1 MHRIT
6 ELIKKIAMEVF
17 FRTHA
22 YLVEHNK
29 ATVKRVL
36 MDEIDWS
43 ERLIGIKGTRGVGKT
58 SFLLEYAKENYG
70 KEDRKCLYVNMNN
83 FYFQGRGLADFAED
97 FVNQGG
103 RVLLIDQVFKQ
114 PNWSR
119 ELRLCYDRFPQLKII
134 FTGSSVMRLKE
145 ENPEIGGIVK
155 SYNLRGFSFREYLN
169 LMTGE
174 NFQPYTLD
182 EIVNNHEHIVKKILP
197 SCSPARYF
205 GDYLHHG
212 FYPFFLENSNFSENL
227 LKTMNMM
234 TEVDIL
240 LIKQIELKYLTKIKK
255 LFYLLAVDGP
265 QAPNVSQLAQQIDTS
280 RATVMNYI
288 KYLADARLINMIY
301 SPGQRFPKKPAKVMM
316 HNPNLMYAIYPIK
329 VDEQDLME
337 TFFVN
342 TMWKDHLVNQGTK
355 NQCYLIDGKQ
365 KYRVCDARATGKV
378 RYTGDTIYARYNTE
392 VGRDNQIPLWL
403 FGFLY

>member
-58 SFLLEYAKENYG
+58 SFLLEYAKEDYG
-70 KEDRKCLYVNMNN
+70 KEDRKCLYINMNN

-355 NQCYLIDGKQ
+355 NQFYLIDGKQ

>member
-1 MHRIT
+1 
-6 ELIKKIAMEVF
+6 MEVF

-288 KYLADARLINMIY
+288 KYLSDARLINILY
-301 SPGQRFPKKPAKVMM
+301 PVGEEFPKKPAKVMM

-355 NQCYLIDGKQ
+355 NQFYLIDGKQ

>member
-1 MHRIT
+1 
-6 ELIKKIAMEVF
+6 MEVF

-169 LMTGE
+169 LMTGQ
-174 NFQPYTLD
+174 NFQPFTLD

-197 SCSPARYF
+197 ACSPARYF

-355 NQCYLIDGKQ
+355 NQFYLIDGKQ